1 MHQKSTACNTCPWL
15 KISDS
20 NYCFNPET
28 LKRTIVA
35 DLKAER
41 IQGCHNNQ
49 NNMCSGYLSYIQQYY
64 KNGIYNLHMGRIAI
78 ALKILNPNLIPKLDT
93 FESIAQML
101 NSHRQKARLS
111 IPANKK

>member
-49 NNMCSGYLSYIQQYY
+49 NNMCSGYL
-64 KNGIYNLHMGRIAI
+64 LHMGRIAI